1 MPDYTSVIKDRD
13 FYGEMAWIPNFN
25 MTLSKNNVDRHKTYK
40 EFFDQPKTYHD
51 QFINSNMTSIDKLRV
66 NAPKSSVARISHTR
80 TSSMIQRKSLNS
92 TMQSS
97 KGFR

>member
-1 MPDYTSVIKDRD
+1 MQPKKQLDPYIENEVKGTRMPDYTSVIKDRD

-51 QFINSNMTSIDKLRV
+51 
-66 NAPKSSVARISHTR
+66 
-80 TSSMIQRKSLNS
+80 
-92 TMQSS
+92 
-97 KGFR
+97 